1 MVYDEELDARV
12 AEVVGPWEATRNAM
26 FGGSG
31 YFLGGNML
39 AGVHKDLLVL
49 RLGEE
54 AGAAM
59 LLDPRVRPFDITG
72 RPMKGWVMV
81 EPGGIDDDDLVLW
94 LSRAKAHAES
104 LPPK

>member
-1 MVYDEELDARV
+1 MAYDEELNARV

-39 AGVHKDLLVL
+39 AG
-49 RLGEE
+49 
-54 AGAAM
+54 
-59 LLDPRVRPFDITG
+59 
-72 RPMKGWVMV
+72 
-81 EPGGIDDDDLVLW
+81 IDDDDMVLW

>member
-1 MVYDEELDARV
+1 MAYDLELDARV
-12 AEVVGPWEATRNAM
+12 AEVVGPWEATRKPM
-26 FGGSG
+26 FGGTG
-31 YFLGGNML
+31 YILNGNML
-39 AGVHKDLLVL
+39 AGVHKDRLIL
-49 RLGEE
+49 RLGD
-54 AGAAM
+54 GAPAL

-81 EPGGIDDDDLVLW
+81 GPGGIDDDDLVLW